1 MENQEVEDGMNRYRF
16 MPSVLKPATYRG
28 MYIKGLEGIAPS
40 AYVPFVRLVMT
51 AGIFLVGLIFLWNN
65 ISQDN
70 GAAFQYNGVAA
81 ALLLIALILLLI
93 VFMMSANGGSML
105 GATFKYTFDKF
116 AERAR
121 SRKDLTLKNVGIAR
135 ISPTTGE
142 ITFRNGDIGVVY
154 AVKGMLSTSTLP
166 TAANY
171 IDESRARYYKTRTAT
186 GQEMR
191 ITTISVNEL
200 NSQRDKLDSIA
211 RRAKNGG
218 LDATR
223 AAIADMQLRYLNAL
237 IDDGRQLT
245 MEQTVI
251 VRDTDRM
258 QLQKSIS
265 EFERNVPSMYD
276 RVRSV
281 TKRDEIIERLG
292 SVVMFGGAK

>member
-16 MPSVLKPATYRG
+16 MPSILKPATYRG
-28 MYIKGLEGIAPS
+28 MYIKGLEGIAPN
-40 AYVPFVRLVMT
+40 AYVPFIRLVMT
-51 AGIFLVGLIFLWNN
+51 AGIFLAGLLFIWNN
-65 ISQDN
+65 ISKDN
-70 GAAFQYNGVAA
+70 GAAFQYNGAA
-81 ALLLIALILLLI
+81 GALLLIALILLLV

-121 SRKDLTLKNVGIAR
+121 SKKDLTLKNVGIAK

-142 ITFRNGDIGVVY
+142 ITFRNGDMGVVY

-166 TAANY
+166 SAANY
-171 IDESRARYYKTRTAT
+171 VDMLRARYYKTRTAT
-186 GQEMR
+186 GQEQR
-191 ITTISVNEL
+191 ITTIAVNEL
-200 NSQRDKLDSIA
+200 NSQRDKLESVA

-237 IDDGRQLT
+237 IDNGRQLT

-258 QLQKSIS
+258 QMQKSIN
-265 EFERNVPSMYD
+265 EFERNAPAMYD
-276 RVRSV
+276 RVRVVSD
-281 TKRDEIIERLG
+281 RDEIIERLG
-292 SVVMFGGAK
+292 AIVMFGGVK

>member
-16 MPSVLKPATYRG
+16 MPSILKPATYRG
-28 MYIKGLEGIAPS
+28 MYIKGLEGIAPN
-40 AYVPFVRLVMT
+40 AYVPFIRLVMT
-51 AGIFLVGLIFLWNN
+51 AGIFLAGLLFIWNN
-65 ISQDN
+65 ISKDN
-70 GAAFQYNGVAA
+70 GAAFQYNGAA
-81 ALLLIALILLLI
+81 GALLLIALILLLV
-93 VFMMSANGGSML
+93 VFRMSANGGSML

-121 SRKDLTLKNVGIAR
+121 SKKDLTLKNVGIAK

-142 ITFRNGDIGVVY
+142 ITFRNGDMGVVY

-166 TAANY
+166 SAANY
-171 IDESRARYYKTRTAT
+171 VDMSRARYYKTRTAT
-186 GQEMR
+186 GQEQR
-191 ITTISVNEL
+191 ITTIAVNEL
-200 NSQRDKLDSIA
+200 NSQRDKLESVA

-237 IDDGRQLT
+237 IDNGRQLT

-258 QLQKSIS
+258 QMQKSIN
-265 EFERNVPSMYD
+265 EFERNAPAMYD
-276 RVRSV
+276 RVRVVSD
-281 TKRDEIIERLG
+281 RDEIIERLG
-292 SVVMFGGAK
+292 AIVMFGGVK

>member
-1 MENQEVEDGMNRYRF
+1 MENQEVEDGMHRYRF
-16 MPSVLKPATYRG
+16 MPSILKPATYRG
-28 MYIKGLEGIAPS
+28 MYIKGLEGIAPN
-40 AYVPFVRLVMT
+40 AYVPFIRLVMT
-51 AGIFLVGLIFLWNN
+51 AGIFLAGLLFIWNN
-65 ISQDN
+65 ISKDN
-70 GAAFQYNGVAA
+70 GAAFQYNGAA
-81 ALLLIALILLLI
+81 GALLLTALILLLV

-121 SRKDLTLKNVGIAR
+121 SKKDLTLKNVGIAK

-166 TAANY
+166 SAANY
-171 IDESRARYYKTRTAT
+171 VDMSRARYYKTRTAT
-186 GQEMR
+186 GQEQR
-191 ITTISVNEL
+191 ITTIAVNEL
-200 NSQRDKLDSIA
+200 NSQRDKLESVA

-237 IDDGRQLT
+237 IDNGRQLT

-258 QLQKSIS
+258 QMQKSIN
-265 EFERNVPSMYD
+265 EFERNAPAMYD
-276 RVRSV
+276 RVRVVSD
-281 TKRDEIIERLG
+281 RDEIIERLG
-292 SVVMFGGAK
+292 AIVMFGGVK

>member
-1 MENQEVEDGMNRYRF
+1 MENQEVEDGMHRYRF
-16 MPSVLKPATYRG
+16 MPSILKPATYRG
-28 MYIKGLEGIAPS
+28 MYIKGLEGIAPN
-40 AYVPFVRLVMT
+40 AYVPFIRLVMT
-51 AGIFLVGLIFLWNN
+51 AGIFLAGLLFIWNN
-65 ISQDN
+65 ISKDN
-70 GAAFQYNGVAA
+70 GAAFQYNGAA
-81 ALLLIALILLLI
+81 GALLLIALILLLV

-121 SRKDLTLKNVGIAR
+121 SKKDLTLKNVGIAK

-166 TAANY
+166 SAANY
-171 IDESRARYYKTRTAT
+171 VDMSRARYYKTRTAT
-186 GQEMR
+186 GQEQR
-191 ITTISVNEL
+191 ITTIAVNEL
-200 NSQRDKLDSIA
+200 NSQRDKLESVA

-237 IDDGRQLT
+237 IDNGRQLT

-251 VRDTDRM
+251 IRDTDRM
-258 QLQKSIS
+258 QMQKSIN
-265 EFERNVPSMYD
+265 EFERNAPTMYD
-276 RVRSV
+276 RARVVSD
-281 TKRDEIIERLG
+281 RDEIIERLG
-292 SVVMFGGAK
+292 AIVMFGGVK

>member
-1 MENQEVEDGMNRYRF
+1 MENQEVEDGMHRYRF
-16 MPSVLKPATYRG
+16 MPSILKPATYRG

-40 AYVPFVRLVMT
+40 AYVPFIRLVMT
-51 AGIFLVGLIFLWNN
+51 AGIFLAGLIFLWNN

-93 VFMMSANGGSML
+93 VFMMSANDGSML

-166 TAANY
+166 AAANY

>member
-16 MPSVLKPATYRG
+16 MPSILKPATYRG
-28 MYIKGLEGIAPS
+28 MYIKGLEGIAPN
-40 AYVPFVRLVMT
+40 AYVPFIRLVMT
-51 AGIFLVGLIFLWNN
+51 AGIFLAGLLFIWNN
-65 ISQDN
+65 ISKDN
-70 GAAFQYNGVAA
+70 GAAFQYNGAA
-81 ALLLIALILLLI
+81 GAFLLIALILLLV

-121 SRKDLTLKNVGIAR
+121 SKKDLTLKNVGIAK

-142 ITFRNGDIGVVY
+142 ITFRNGDMGVVY

-166 TAANY
+166 SAANY
-171 IDESRARYYKTRTAT
+171 VDMSRARYYKTRTAT
-186 GQEMR
+186 GQEQR
-191 ITTISVNEL
+191 ITTIAVNEL
-200 NSQRDKLDSIA
+200 NSQRDELESVA

-237 IDDGRQLT
+237 IDNGRQLT

-251 VRDTDRM
+251 IRDTDRM
-258 QLQKSIS
+258 QMQKSIN
-265 EFERNVPSMYD
+265 EFERNAPAMYD
-276 RVRSV
+276 RVRVVSN
-281 TKRDEIIERLG
+281 RDEIIERLG

>member
-1 MENQEVEDGMNRYRF
+1 MENQEVEDGMHRYRF
-16 MPSVLKPATYRG
+16 MPSILKPATYRG

-40 AYVPFVRLVMT
+40 AYVPFIRLVMT
-51 AGIFLVGLIFLWNN
+51 AGIFLAGLIFLWNN

-154 AVKGMLSTSTLP
+154 AVKG
-166 TAANY
+166 
-171 IDESRARYYKTRTAT
+171 
-186 GQEMR
+186 
-191 ITTISVNEL
+191 
-200 NSQRDKLDSIA
+200 
-211 RRAKNGG
+211 
-218 LDATR
+218 
-223 AAIADMQLRYLNAL
+223 
-237 IDDGRQLT
+237 
-245 MEQTVI
+245 
-251 VRDTDRM
+251 
-258 QLQKSIS
+258 
-265 EFERNVPSMYD
+265 
-276 RVRSV
+276 
-281 TKRDEIIERLG
+281 RL
-292 SVVMFGGAK
+292 

>member
-1 MENQEVEDGMNRYRF
+1 MENQEVEDGMKRYRF
-16 MPSVLKPATYRG
+16 MPSILKPATYRG
-28 MYIKGLEGIAPS
+28 MYIKGLEGIAPN
-40 AYVPFVRLVMT
+40 AYVPFIRLVMT
-51 AGIFLVGLIFLWNN
+51 AGIFLAGLLFIWNN
-65 ISQDN
+65 ISKDN
-70 GAAFQYNGVAA
+70 GAAFQYNGAA
-81 ALLLIALILLLI
+81 GALLLIALILLLV

-121 SRKDLTLKNVGIAR
+121 SKKDLTLKNVGIAK

-142 ITFRNGDIGVVY
+142 ITFRNGDMGVVY

-166 TAANY
+166 SAANY
-171 IDESRARYYKTRTAT
+171 VDMSRARYYKTRTAT
-186 GQEMR
+186 GQEQR
-191 ITTISVNEL
+191 ITTIAVNEL
-200 NSQRDKLDSIA
+200 NSQRDKLESVA

-237 IDDGRQLT
+237 IDNGRQLT

-258 QLQKSIS
+258 QMQKSIN
-265 EFERNVPSMYD
+265 EFERNAPAMYD
-276 RVRSV
+276 RVRVVSD
-281 TKRDEIIERLG
+281 RDEIIERLG

>member
-1 MENQEVEDGMNRYRF
+1 MENQEVEDGMHRYRF
-16 MPSVLKPATYRG
+16 MPSILTPATYRG
-28 MYIKGLEGIAPS
+28 MYIKGLEGIAPN
-40 AYVPFVRLVMT
+40 AYVPFIRLVMT
-51 AGIFLVGLIFLWNN
+51 AGIFLAGLLFIWNN
-65 ISQDN
+65 ISKDN
-70 GAAFQYNGVAA
+70 GAAFQYNGAA
-81 ALLLIALILLLI
+81 GALLLIALILLLV

-121 SRKDLTLKNVGIAR
+121 SKKDLTLKNVGIAK

-142 ITFRNGDIGVVY
+142 ITFRNGDMGVVY

-166 TAANY
+166 SAANY
-171 IDESRARYYKTRTAT
+171 VDMSRARYYKTRTAT
-186 GQEMR
+186 GQEQR
-191 ITTISVNEL
+191 ITTIAVNEL
-200 NSQRDKLDSIA
+200 NSQRDELKSVA

-237 IDDGRQLT
+237 IDNGRQLT

-258 QLQKSIS
+258 QMQKSIN
-265 EFERNVPSMYD
+265 EFERNAPAMYD
-276 RVRSV
+276 RVRVVSD
-281 TKRDEIIERLG
+281 RDEIIERLG
-292 SVVMFGGAK
+292 AIVMFGGVK

>member
-16 MPSVLKPATYRG
+16 MPSILKPATYRG
-28 MYIKGLEGIAPS
+28 MYIKGLEGIAPN
-40 AYVPFVRLVMT
+40 AYVPFIRLVMT
-51 AGIFLVGLIFLWNN
+51 AGIFLAGLLFIWNN
-65 ISQDN
+65 ISKDN
-70 GAAFQYNGVAA
+70 GAAFQYNGAA
-81 ALLLIALILLLI
+81 GALLLIALILLLV

-121 SRKDLTLKNVGIAR
+121 SKKDLTLKNVGIAK

-142 ITFRNGDIGVVY
+142 ITFRNGDMGVVY

-166 TAANY
+166 SAANY
-171 IDESRARYYKTRTAT
+171 VDMSRARYYKTRTAT
-186 GQEMR
+186 GQEQR
-191 ITTISVNEL
+191 ITTIAVNEL
-200 NSQRDKLDSIA
+200 NSQRDKLESVA
-211 RRAKNGG
+211 RRVKNGG

-237 IDDGRQLT
+237 IDNGRQLT

-251 VRDTDRM
+251 IRDTDRM
-258 QLQKSIS
+258 QMQKSIN
-265 EFERNVPSMYD
+265 EFERNAPAMYD
-276 RVRSV
+276 RVRIVSD
-281 TKRDEIIERLG
+281 RDEIIERLG

>member
-1 MENQEVEDGMNRYRF
+1 MENQEVEDGMYRYRF
-16 MPSVLKPATYRG
+16 MPSILKPATYRG
-28 MYIKGLEGIAPS
+28 MYIKGLEGIAPN
-40 AYVPFVRLVMT
+40 AYVPFIRLVMT
-51 AGIFLVGLIFLWNN
+51 AGIFLAGLLFIWNN
-65 ISQDN
+65 ISKDN
-70 GAAFQYNGVAA
+70 GAAFQYNGAA
-81 ALLLIALILLLI
+81 GAFLLIALILLLA

-121 SRKDLTLKNVGIAR
+121 SKKDLTLKNVGIAK

-142 ITFRNGDIGVVY
+142 ITFRNGDMGVVY

-166 TAANY
+166 SAANY
-171 IDESRARYYKTRTAT
+171 VDTSRARYYKTRTAT
-186 GQEMR
+186 GQEQR
-191 ITTISVNEL
+191 ITTIAVNEL
-200 NSQRDKLDSIA
+200 NSQRDKLESVA

-237 IDDGRQLT
+237 IDNGRQLT

-258 QLQKSIS
+258 QMQKSIN
-265 EFERNVPSMYD
+265 EFERNAPAMYD
-276 RVRSV
+276 RVRVVSD
-281 TKRDEIIERLG
+281 RDEIIERLG
-292 SVVMFGGAK
+292 AIVMFGGVK

>member
-16 MPSVLKPATYRG
+16 MPSILKPATYRG
-28 MYIKGLEGIAPS
+28 MYIKGLEGIAPN
-40 AYVPFVRLVMT
+40 AYVPFIRLVMT
-51 AGIFLVGLIFLWNN
+51 AGIFLAGLLFIWNN
-65 ISQDN
+65 ISKDN
-70 GAAFQYNGVAA
+70 GAAFQYNGAA
-81 ALLLIALILLLI
+81 GALLLIALILLLV
-93 VFMMSANGGSML
+93 VFMMSANDGSML

-121 SRKDLTLKNVGIAR
+121 SKKDLSLKNVGIAK

-166 TAANY
+166 SAANY
-171 IDESRARYYKTRTAT
+171 VDMSRARYYKTRTAT
-186 GQEMR
+186 GQEQR
-191 ITTISVNEL
+191 ITTIAVNEL
-200 NSQRDKLDSIA
+200 NSQRDKLESVA

-237 IDDGRQLT
+237 IDNGRQLT

-258 QLQKSIS
+258 QMQKSIN
-265 EFERNVPSMYD
+265 EFERNAPAMYD
-276 RVRSV
+276 RVRVVSD
-281 TKRDEIIERLG
+281 RDEIIERLG
-292 SVVMFGGAK
+292 AIVMFGGVK

>member
-16 MPSVLKPATYRG
+16 MPSILKPATYRG
-28 MYIKGLEGIAPS
+28 MYIKGLEGIAPN
-40 AYVPFVRLVMT
+40 AYVPFIRLVMT
-51 AGIFLVGLIFLWNN
+51 AGIFLAGLLFIWNN
-65 ISQDN
+65 ISKDN
-70 GAAFQYNGVAA
+70 GAAFQYNGAA
-81 ALLLIALILLLI
+81 GALLLIALILLLV

-121 SRKDLTLKNVGIAR
+121 SKKDLTLKNVGIAK

-142 ITFRNGDIGVVY
+142 ITFRNGDMGVVY

-166 TAANY
+166 SAANY
-171 IDESRARYYKTRTAT
+171 VDMSRARYYKTRTDT
-186 GQEMR
+186 GQEQR
-191 ITTISVNEL
+191 ITTIAVNEL
-200 NSQRDKLDSIA
+200 NSQRDKLESVA

-237 IDDGRQLT
+237 IDNGRQLT

-251 VRDTDRM
+251 IRDTDRM
-258 QLQKSIS
+258 QMQKSIN
-265 EFERNVPSMYD
+265 EFERNAPTMYD
-276 RVRSV
+276 RVRVVSD
-281 TKRDEIIERLG
+281 RDEIIERLG
-292 SVVMFGGAK
+292 AIVMFGGVK

>member
-1 MENQEVEDGMNRYRF
+1 MENQEVEDGMHRYRF
-16 MPSVLKPATYRG
+16 MPSILKPATYRG

-40 AYVPFVRLVMT
+40 AYVPFIRLVMT
-51 AGIFLVGLIFLWNN
+51 AGIFLAGLIFLWNN

-70 GAAFQYNGVAA
+70 GAAFQYNGIAA

-154 AVKGMLSTSTLP
+154 AVKGILSTSTLP
-166 TAANY
+166 AAANY

-265 EFERNVPSMYD
+265 EFERNAPLMYD

-281 TKRDEIIERLG
+281 TKRDEIIECLG

>member
-16 MPSVLKPATYRG
+16 MPSILKPATYRG
-28 MYIKGLEGIAPS
+28 MYIKGLEGITPN
-40 AYVPFVRLVMT
+40 AYVPFIRLVMT
-51 AGIFLVGLIFLWNN
+51 AGIFLAGLLFIWNN
-65 ISQDN
+65 ISKDN
-70 GAAFQYNGVAA
+70 GAAFQYNGAA
-81 ALLLIALILLLI
+81 GALLLIALILLLV
-93 VFMMSANGGSML
+93 VFMMPANGGSML

-121 SRKDLTLKNVGIAR
+121 SKKDLTLKNVGIAK

-166 TAANY
+166 SAANY
-171 IDESRARYYKTRTAT
+171 VDMSRARYYKTRTAT
-186 GQEMR
+186 GQEQR
-191 ITTISVNEL
+191 ITTISVNKL
-200 NSQRDKLDSIA
+200 NSQRDKLESVA

-237 IDDGRQLT
+237 IDNGRQLT

-258 QLQKSIS
+258 QMQKSIN
-265 EFERNVPSMYD
+265 EFERNAPAMYD
-276 RVRSV
+276 RVRVVSD
-281 TKRDEIIERLG
+281 RDEIIERLG
-292 SVVMFGGAK
+292 AIVMFGGVK

>member
-1 MENQEVEDGMNRYRF
+1 MENQEVEDGMHRYRF
-16 MPSVLKPATYRG
+16 MPSILKPATYRG
-28 MYIKGLEGIAPS
+28 MYIKGLEGIAPN
-40 AYVPFVRLVMT
+40 AYVPFIRLVMT
-51 AGIFLVGLIFLWNN
+51 AGIFLAGLLFIWNN
-65 ISQDN
+65 ISKDN
-70 GAAFQYNGVAA
+70 GAAFQYNGAA
-81 ALLLIALILLLI
+81 GALLLIALILLLV

-121 SRKDLTLKNVGIAR
+121 SKKDLTLKNVGIAK

-142 ITFRNGDIGVVY
+142 ITFRNGDMGVVY

-166 TAANY
+166 SAANY
-171 IDESRARYYKTRTAT
+171 VDMSRARYYKTRTAT
-186 GQEMR
+186 GQEQR
-191 ITTISVNEL
+191 ITTIAVNEL
-200 NSQRDKLDSIA
+200 NSQRDKLESVA

-237 IDDGRQLT
+237 IDNGRQLT

-258 QLQKSIS
+258 QMQKSIN
-265 EFERNVPSMYD
+265 EFERNAPAMYD
-276 RVRSV
+276 RARVVSD
-281 TKRDEIIERLG
+281 RDEIIERLG
-292 SVVMFGGAK
+292 AIVMFGGVK

>member
-1 MENQEVEDGMNRYRF
+1 MENQEVEDGMHRYRF
-16 MPSVLKPATYRG
+16 MPSILKPATYRG
-28 MYIKGLEGIAPS
+28 MYIKGLEGIAPN
-40 AYVPFVRLVMT
+40 AYVPFIRLVMT
-51 AGIFLVGLIFLWNN
+51 AGIFLAGLLFIWNN
-65 ISQDN
+65 ISKDN
-70 GAAFQYNGVAA
+70 GAAFQYNGAA
-81 ALLLIALILLLI
+81 GALLLIALILLLV

-121 SRKDLTLKNVGIAR
+121 SKKDLTLKNVGIAK

-166 TAANY
+166 SAANY
-171 IDESRARYYKTRTAT
+171 VDMSRARYYKTRTAT
-186 GQEMR
+186 GQEQR
-191 ITTISVNEL
+191 ITTIAVNEL
-200 NSQRDKLDSIA
+200 NSQRDKLESVA

-218 LDATR
+218 FDTTR

-237 IDDGRQLT
+237 IDNGRQLT

-258 QLQKSIS
+258 QMQKSIN
-265 EFERNVPSMYD
+265 EFERNAPAMYD
-276 RVRSV
+276 RVRVVSD
-281 TKRDEIIERLG
+281 RDEIIERLG
-292 SVVMFGGAK
+292 AIVMFGGVK

>member
-16 MPSVLKPATYRG
+16 MPSILKPATYRG
-28 MYIKGLEGIAPS
+28 MYIKGLEGIAPN
-40 AYVPFVRLVMT
+40 AYVPFIRLVMT
-51 AGIFLVGLIFLWNN
+51 AGIFLAGLLFIWNN
-65 ISQDN
+65 ISKDN
-70 GAAFQYNGVAA
+70 GAAFQYNGAA
-81 ALLLIALILLLI
+81 GALLLIALILLLV
-93 VFMMSANGGSML
+93 VFMMSANSGSML

-121 SRKDLTLKNVGIAR
+121 SKKDLTLKNVGIAK

-142 ITFRNGDIGVVY
+142 ITFRNGDMGVVY

-166 TAANY
+166 SAANY
-171 IDESRARYYKTRTAT
+171 VDMSRARYYKTRTAT
-186 GQEMR
+186 GQEQR
-191 ITTISVNEL
+191 ITTIAVNEL
-200 NSQRDKLDSIA
+200 NSQRDKLESVA

-237 IDDGRQLT
+237 IDNGRQLT

-258 QLQKSIS
+258 QMQKSIN
-265 EFERNVPSMYD
+265 EFERNAPTMYD
-276 RVRSV
+276 RVRVVSD
-281 TKRDEIIERLG
+281 RDEIIERLG
-292 SVVMFGGAK
+292 AIVMFGGVK

>member
-16 MPSVLKPATYRG
+16 MPSILKPATYRG
-28 MYIKGLEGIAPS
+28 MYIKGLEGIAPN
-40 AYVPFVRLVMT
+40 AYVPFIRLVMT
-51 AGIFLVGLIFLWNN
+51 AGIFLAGLLFIWNN
-65 ISQDN
+65 ISKDN
-70 GAAFQYNGVAA
+70 GAAFQYNGAA
-81 ALLLIALILLLI
+81 GALLLIALILLLV

-121 SRKDLTLKNVGIAR
+121 SKKDLTLKNVGIAK

-142 ITFRNGDIGVVY
+142 IMFRNGDMGVVY

-166 TAANY
+166 SAANY
-171 IDESRARYYKTRTAT
+171 VDMSRARYYKMRTAT
-186 GQEMR
+186 GQEQR
-191 ITTISVNEL
+191 ITTIAVNEL
-200 NSQRDKLDSIA
+200 NSQRDTLESVA

-237 IDDGRQLT
+237 IDNGRQLT

-258 QLQKSIS
+258 QMQKSIN
-265 EFERNVPSMYD
+265 EFERNAPAMYD
-276 RVRSV
+276 RVRVV
-281 TKRDEIIERLG
+281 TNRDEIIERLG
-292 SVVMFGGAK
+292 AIVMFGGVK

>member
-16 MPSVLKPATYRG
+16 MPSILKPATYRG
-28 MYIKGLEGIAPS
+28 MYIKGLEGIAPN
-40 AYVPFVRLVMT
+40 AYVPFIRLVMT
-51 AGIFLVGLIFLWNN
+51 AGIFLAGLLFIWNN
-65 ISQDN
+65 ISKDN
-70 GAAFQYNGVAA
+70 GAAFQYNGAA
-81 ALLLIALILLLI
+81 GALLLIALILLLV

-121 SRKDLTLKNVGIAR
+121 SKKDLTLKNVGIAK

-142 ITFRNGDIGVVY
+142 ITFRNGDMGVVY

-166 TAANY
+166 SAANY
-171 IDESRARYYKTRTAT
+171 VDMSRARYYKTRTAT
-186 GQEMR
+186 GQEQR
-191 ITTISVNEL
+191 ITTIAVNEL
-200 NSQRDKLDSIA
+200 NSQRDKLESVA

-237 IDDGRQLT
+237 IDNGRQLT

-251 VRDTDRM
+251 IRDTDRM
-258 QLQKSIS
+258 QMQKSIN
-265 EFERNVPSMYD
+265 EFERNAPAMYD
-276 RVRSV
+276 RVRVVSD
-281 TKRDEIIERLG
+281 RDEIIERLG

>member
-1 MENQEVEDGMNRYRF
+1 MENQEVEDGVNRYRF
-16 MPSVLKPATYRG
+16 MPSILKPATYRG

-40 AYVPFVRLVMT
+40 AYVPFIRLVMT
-51 AGIFLVGLIFLWNN
+51 AGIFLAGLIFLWNN

-93 VFMMSANGGSML
+93 VFMMSANSGSML

-166 TAANY
+166 AAANY

-200 NSQRDKLDSIA
+200 KSQRDKLDSIA

-251 VRDTDRM
+251 VRDTDHM

-265 EFERNVPSMYD
+265 EFERNTPSMYD
-276 RVRSV
+276 RVRNV

-292 SVVMFGGAK
+292 SVVMFGGVK

>member
-1 MENQEVEDGMNRYRF
+1 MENQEVEDGMSRYRF
-16 MPSVLKPATYRG
+16 MPSILKPATYRG
-28 MYIKGLEGIAPS
+28 MYIKGLEGIAPN
-40 AYVPFVRLVMT
+40 AYVPFIRLVMT
-51 AGIFLVGLIFLWNN
+51 AGIFLAGLLFIWNN
-65 ISQDN
+65 ISKDN
-70 GAAFQYNGVAA
+70 GAAFQYNGAA
-81 ALLLIALILLLI
+81 GALLLIALILLLV

-121 SRKDLTLKNVGIAR
+121 SKKDLTLKNVGIAK

-166 TAANY
+166 SAANY
-171 IDESRARYYKTRTAT
+171 VDMSRARYYKTRTAT
-186 GQEMR
+186 GQEQR
-191 ITTISVNEL
+191 ITTIAVNEL
-200 NSQRDKLDSIA
+200 NSQRDKLESVA

-237 IDDGRQLT
+237 IDNGRQLT

-258 QLQKSIS
+258 QMQKSIN
-265 EFERNVPSMYD
+265 EFERNAPAMYD
-276 RVRSV
+276 RVRVVSD
-281 TKRDEIIERLG
+281 RDEIIERLG
-292 SVVMFGGAK
+292 AIVMFGGVK

>member
-16 MPSVLKPATYRG
+16 MPSILKPATYRG

-40 AYVPFVRLVMT
+40 AYVPFIRLVMT
-51 AGIFLVGLIFLWNN
+51 AGIFLAGLLFIWNN
-65 ISQDN
+65 ISKDN
-70 GAAFQYNGVAA
+70 GAAFQYNGAA
-81 ALLLIALILLLI
+81 GALLLIALILLLV

-121 SRKDLTLKNVGIAR
+121 SKKDLTLKNVGIAK

-142 ITFRNGDIGVVY
+142 ITFRNGDMGVVY

-166 TAANY
+166 SAANY
-171 IDESRARYYKTRTAT
+171 VDMSRARYYKTRTAT
-186 GQEMR
+186 GQEQR
-191 ITTISVNEL
+191 ITTIAVNEL
-200 NSQRDKLDSIA
+200 NSQRDKLESVA

-223 AAIADMQLRYLNAL
+223 AAIADMQLHYLNAL
-237 IDDGRQLT
+237 IDNGRQLT

-251 VRDTDRM
+251 IRDTDRM
-258 QLQKSIS
+258 QMQKSIN
-265 EFERNVPSMYD
+265 EFERNAPAMYD
-276 RVRSV
+276 RVRVVSD
-281 TKRDEIIERLG
+281 RDEIIERLG
-292 SVVMFGGAK
+292 AIVMFGGAK

>member
-16 MPSVLKPATYRG
+16 MPSILKPATYRG

-40 AYVPFVRLVMT
+40 AYVPFIRLVMT
-51 AGIFLVGLIFLWNN
+51 AGIFLAGLIFLWNN

-166 TAANY
+166 AAANY
-171 IDESRARYYKTRTAT
+171 IDESRACLLYT
-186 GQEMR
+186 
-191 ITTISVNEL
+191 SP
-200 NSQRDKLDSIA
+200 SPRD
-211 RRAKNGG
+211 
-218 LDATR
+218 
-223 AAIADMQLRYLNAL
+223 
-237 IDDGRQLT
+237 
-245 MEQTVI
+245 
-251 VRDTDRM
+251 
-258 QLQKSIS
+258 
-265 EFERNVPSMYD
+265 
-276 RVRSV
+276 
-281 TKRDEIIERLG
+281 
-292 SVVMFGGAK
+292 

>member
-1 MENQEVEDGMNRYRF
+1 MENQEVEDGMHRYRF
-16 MPSVLKPATYRG
+16 MPSILKPATYRG
-28 MYIKGLEGIAPS
+28 MYIKGLEGIAPN
-40 AYVPFVRLVMT
+40 AYVPFIRLVMT
-51 AGIFLVGLIFLWNN
+51 AGIFLAGLLFIWNN
-65 ISQDN
+65 ISKDN
-70 GAAFQYNGVAA
+70 GAAFQYNGAA
-81 ALLLIALILLLI
+81 GAFLLIALILLLA

-121 SRKDLTLKNVGIAR
+121 SKKDLTLKNVGIAK

-154 AVKGMLSTSTLP
+154 AVKGVLSTSTLP
-166 TAANY
+166 SAANY
-171 IDESRARYYKTRTAT
+171 VDMSRARYYKTRTAT
-186 GQEMR
+186 GQEQR
-191 ITTISVNEL
+191 ITTIAVNEL
-200 NSQRDKLDSIA
+200 NSQRDKLESVA

-237 IDDGRQLT
+237 IDNGRQLT

-258 QLQKSIS
+258 QMQKSIN
-265 EFERNVPSMYD
+265 EFERNAPAMYD
-276 RVRSV
+276 RVRFVSD
-281 TKRDEIIERLG
+281 RDEIIERLG
-292 SVVMFGGAK
+292 AIVMFGGVK

>member
-1 MENQEVEDGMNRYRF
+1 MENQEVEDGMHRYRF
-16 MPSVLKPATYRG
+16 MPSILKPATYRG
-28 MYIKGLEGIAPS
+28 MYIKGLEGIAPN
-40 AYVPFVRLVMT
+40 AYVPFIRLVMT
-51 AGIFLVGLIFLWNN
+51 AGIFLAGLLFIWNN
-65 ISQDN
+65 ISKDN
-70 GAAFQYNGVAA
+70 GAAFQYNGAA
-81 ALLLIALILLLI
+81 GALLLIALILLLV

-121 SRKDLTLKNVGIAR
+121 SKKDLTLKNVGIAK

-142 ITFRNGDIGVVY
+142 ITFRNGDMGVVY

-166 TAANY
+166 SAANY
-171 IDESRARYYKTRTAT
+171 VDMSRARYYKTRTVT
-186 GQEMR
+186 GQEQR
-191 ITTISVNEL
+191 ITTIAVNEL
-200 NSQRDKLDSIA
+200 NSQRDKLESVA

-237 IDDGRQLT
+237 IDNGRQLT

-258 QLQKSIS
+258 QMQKSIN
-265 EFERNVPSMYD
+265 EFERNAPAMYD
-276 RVRSV
+276 RVRVV
-281 TKRDEIIERLG
+281 TNRDEIIERLG
-292 SVVMFGGAK
+292 AIVMFGGVK

>member
-1 MENQEVEDGMNRYRF
+1 MENQEVEDGMHRYRF
-16 MPSVLKPATYRG
+16 MPSILKPATYRG
-28 MYIKGLEGIAPS
+28 MYIKGLEGIAPN
-40 AYVPFVRLVMT
+40 AYVPFIRLVMT
-51 AGIFLVGLIFLWNN
+51 AGIFLTGLIFLWNN

-166 TAANY
+166 AAANY

-200 NSQRDKLDSIA
+200 NSQRDELDSIA

-237 IDDGRQLT
+237 INDGRQLT

-265 EFERNVPSMYD
+265 EFERNATSTYD

-292 SVVMFGGAK
+292 SVVMFGGVK